1 MKIFP
6 DYVFLFFN
14 QTFLL
19 KIYMYQKHMHVYV
32 CEKLKEK
39 FKKTKNLPLLYAIL
53 FYTAFRNH

>member
-39 FKKTKNLPLLYAIL
+39 FKKTKKLTFTIRYLILYSI
-53 FYTAFRNH
+53 